1 MYLTPRL
8 YYPLVHTLATHSYI
22 LVQNVFVQKK
32 KKKNNRVV
40 HGHVCIYEVCL
51 KSLVNGLISQRQQGP
66 GG

>member
-22 LVQNVFVQKK
+22 LVQILFVKK

-40 HGHVCIYEVCL
+40 HGHVRIYEVCL